1 MKMKSSP
8 DISDLFLYGRLNY
21 YAATDSAYQDKQPT
35 YLAEADTI
43 LHRWLLKFLIT
54 IWEILACPC

>member
-1 MKMKSSP
+1 MKGDP

-21 YAATDSAYQDKQPT
+21 YAATDSAYQDKQPL

-43 LHRWLLKFLIT
+43 FCT
-54 IWEILACPC
+54 SGC